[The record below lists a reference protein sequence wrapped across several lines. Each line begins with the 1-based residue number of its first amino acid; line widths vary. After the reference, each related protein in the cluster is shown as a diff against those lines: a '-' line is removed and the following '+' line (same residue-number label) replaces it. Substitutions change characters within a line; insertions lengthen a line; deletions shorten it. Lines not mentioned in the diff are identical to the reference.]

1 MNILYIAYSCD
12 PFNGSEDKIGWNI
25 PVESA
30 KINDNIFVIT
40 KMEHK
45 VVIEKYLEETHIS
58 NIKFYFVDI
67 PKFYKRIFKSFLYS
81 ARLNIWH
88 KRAVNIAKQICFENK
103 IDIIHQITPV
113 EFRSI
118 GDYNKI
124 PNIKFIVG
132 PIGGG
137 EFVPQGLKE
146 YIDGHKV
153 VEIVR
158 VIVNA
163 YYKLKFCK
171 KLKKIDYISFANVE
185 TKKYLTNEREYDVFS
200 EIGIDK
206 KEIVSEKISN
216 SDKMVFLVSGRLIY
230 RKGHRFLLDAL
241 ELLPKNLSYEVR
253 IIGDGNEFS
262 KLQNIISMSSNL
274 KNNVYLIGKL
284 KYEQMY
290 NEYKNADA
298 FIMPSI
304 RETTGTVIIEALSN
318 GLPVITINK
327 FGAKNIVNA
336 NNGYL
341 YEGETKNELINGLKE
356 EIQHCIENNVEVKEK
371 SREAISTAHM
381 FTWENKVKKYQDIY
395 MKLL

>member
-45 VVIEKYLEETHIS
+45 EIIEKYLEKNPIS

-67 PKFYKRIFKSFLYS
+67 PKFYKKIFKSFLYS

-88 KRAVNIAKQICFENK
+88 KRAVNIVKQICFDNK

-124 PNIKFIVG
+124 PNIKFVVG

-146 YIDGHKV
+146 YINGHKI
-153 VEIVR
+153 VEKIR
-158 VIVNA
+158 FIINT
-163 YYKLKFCK
+163 YYKLKFYN
-171 KLKKIDYISFANVE
+171 KLQKIDYISFANVE
-185 TKKYLTNEREYDVFS
+185 TKKYLTNEREYDVIS

-262 KLQNIISMSSNL
+262 KLQNIISTSSNL

-284 KYEQMY
+284 KYEQMH
-290 NEYKNADA
+290 NEYKNADVL
-298 FIMPSI
+298 IMPSI

-327 FGAKNIVNA
+327 FGAKNIVNQ

-341 YEGETKNELINGLKE
+341 YEGETKNELVNSLKE
-356 EIQHCIENNVEVKEK
+356 EIQRCIEDDDEVKEK
-371 SREAISTAHM
+371 SIEAITTAHM

-395 MKLL
+395 IKLL